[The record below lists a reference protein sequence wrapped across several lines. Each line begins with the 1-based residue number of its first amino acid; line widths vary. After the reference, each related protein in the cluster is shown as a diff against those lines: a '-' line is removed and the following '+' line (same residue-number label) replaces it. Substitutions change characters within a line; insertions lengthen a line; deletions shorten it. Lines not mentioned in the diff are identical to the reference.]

1 MRIERIDDKTVKCYL
16 SVEDLEEYDID
27 YKDFILRS
35 DKAREVVHDI
45 FVQAAEEVDY
55 KPPKYAFDLQIML
68 LPDKGLLLTFSERDL
83 SSDDEKQFLE
93 CLNEMKK
100 MFQSAKESVARH
112 QQEIAREEIRQEKS
126 AKVPAQ
132 SHQPEFA
139 VFVFSNLHKLMD
151 FAAVLPANLRVE
163 SSLYLLDGYY
173 YLYFCKGHASYERY
187 SRACIQAMEFAGLY
201 AAEETHASHIKEHG
215 ECLIAQKAIRKL
227 RGTLY

>member
-35 DKAREVVHDI
+35 EKAKEVVHDI

-83 SSDDEKQFLE
+83 SGDDEKQFLE

-100 MFQSAKESVARH
+100 MFQSAKEAVDRH
-112 QQEIAREEIRQEKS
+112 HKEIAGK
-126 AKVPAQ
+126 KAQ
-132 SHQPEFA
+132 QGETSMATVQKPQPEFA
-139 VFVFSNLHKLMD
+139 VFVFSELRKVME
-151 FAAVLPANLRVE
+151 FANVLPANLRVE
-163 SSLYLLDGYY
+163 SALYLLDGYY
-173 YLYFCKGHASYERY
+173 YLYFSKGHASYERY

-227 RGTLY
+227 RG